1 MAKTCV
7 ECGTT
12 HIVEQK
18 YFHKDKSRKD
28 GLKPY
33 CKVCAN
39 KHYSY
44 YASLKTNP
52 IETKFCE
59 HCNKEFKTNIK
70 KKRFCCGSCN
80 SKAYQQRIGIEKARF
95 RQNFL
100 KKLNRKK
107 EPKANTNKIWTFK
120 DIEILMD
127 SRKENIKFKEIGKI
141 LGRSSEACVHK
152 HRSVLRKRGF
162 KLSDQV

>member
-1 MAKTCV
+1 MAKTCP
-7 ECGTT
+7 ECGIT
-12 HIVEQK
+12 HIVEHK

-100 KKLNRKK
+100 KRLSRKK
-107 EPKANTNKIWTFK
+107 EVKPNRYKLWSFE

-127 SRKENIKFKEIGKI
+127 SRREGIMFKDIGLKI
-141 LGRSSEACVHK
+141 GRSVESCIKK
-152 HRSVLRKRGF
+152 HTDILKERGLY
-162 KLSDQV
+162 KKK